1 MTYNEK
7 RSIYESIMKQIS
19 ADVKRQLN
27 EDDNSDEE
35 LKMKRQNMI

>member
-19 ADVKRQLN
+19 KDVKRRLN
-27 EDDNSDEE
+27 ESEFE
-35 LKMKRQNMI
+35 TLKYYNFRDSV